1 MVGIRFDQDGRRNL
15 PGQAFAEF
23 AAPAA
28 FGRCEEHHRM
38 VDLGTLDE
46 LLGGRPDLAIT
57 IEQFAFGNING
68 KRARPCLWVNRG
80 CGRRRS

>member
-1 MVGIRFDQDGRRNL
+1 MLGIRFDQDGRRNL
-15 PGQAFAEF
+15 PGQAFAEL

-38 VDLGTLDE
+38 VDLGTLNE

-57 IEQFAFGNING
+57 IEQFAFRNIDG
-68 KRARPCLWVNRG
+68 KRACSGLWVSRG
-80 CGRRRS
+80 RCRS